1 MQVMATHIPSQL
13 SSGTRQ
19 TALLPPDL
27 VNMHHTLLTLALLW
41 EPTLALQATN
51 IIHRS
56 VRSPPTSIWTR
67 VQGIIIISS
76 SSSHLDLGLDSG
88 LDLGLDPGL
97 DLGLDLGLDPGLDLG
112 LDQEQGQGVL
122 KWLMAVKHSFQ
133 GCHLLVVAVPSW
145 QGALEWCSLLGREE
159 LTGTT

>member
-27 VNMHHTLLTLALLW
+27 LNMHHTLLTLALLW

-56 VRSPPTSIWTR
+56 VRSPPTSTWTR

-76 SSSHLDLGLDSG
+76 SSSHLDPGLDSG

-122 KWLMAVKHSFQ
+122 ECLMAVKYSFQ

-145 QGALEWCSLLGREE
+145 QGALEWCSLLAREE